1 MISIKMAFRSVF
13 RRPRQNLSVLMGIT
27 LGVALIAG
35 VQIGGDSL
43 GEGFVQFGIHG
54 LGETDAIISSPYSPF
69 FVSEEIINESLG
81 YGPPASSVLELLQ
94 QSDGLSTYIESMSQR
109 LELSV
114 SAIEEDTGS
123 TEISKAFIGMDP
135 KEDNPDSGQWFGEL
149 ANKDGTELKVGDL
162 EPGEVFLGAETAE
175 LLFVD
180 VNPINKNIT
189 ISTTLFSFAD
199 PRIGI
204 NESIPITIQLN
215 VRIVGIFEDQGK
227 GRENYADSIVTNL
240 PWLQSVVSSTFV
252 IANSSSPIPVYGFG
266 VKPISHIIVK
276 WKDGIDTEAGTAALE
291 KAFAEVVG
299 TIQINLIPFPLV
311 LLYEV
316 SDIRQEIRDSME
328 DLSGLITD
336 MLLIFGSIIIFA
348 GILVIINIQNMA
360 LAARE
365 KETGIVRAIGSK
377 RRQIII
383 SNLTEAMLLGIF
395 GSLLGLLV
403 GRGYGWLLVFFMG
416 WAFDFPSGDIPII
429 VTQSTLIWAFAA
441 GFIISQITGVLPS
454 INASRINVAAVLRGL
469 TPPSGEKFG
478 RKSLIFGLIFTVIA
492 IFYILTLD
500 PNALV
505 DGKAA
510 FKDVADAESN
520 FLAISTLVLG
530 PSLLFSYY
538 RSKRIGL
545 TFFSLFSLGWANFN
559 IFYVLDLVE
568 TGSGGVFWVL
578 GLIFSLVFG
587 SIILVGMNLNYVAA
601 FGQKIASVLAG
612 KRKTPLRGT
621 TLVAFRKMTSKVTR
635 STLTFAL
642 FASILTLNIFLATW
656 SYSFRYGYDAIVVE
670 VSGGTD
676 IMLFSDSPI
685 PDSINF
691 TQELAEEFDELKF
704 VKGFTMIEEPID
716 GYLSPSEFNEEIEE
730 WPTYLLT
737 MKNGT
742 FEDGSDEFQIKFNL
756 VDDKNGTLKPNGE
769 TLETYEDK
777 DDDPAF
783 TAEDQAA
790 WEALLN
796 NETLMSLDGEEKP
809 IIITTFIF
817 QGDVTGFEQT
827 HKPGESVLLNLTDGT
842 VQEFVVGATAGSN
855 PLVEFTII
863 SAMGPAIGSVWFV
876 NDYWASRI
884 DSFQG
889 LQGHSNMFLG
899 KTTHND
905 IQADEIE
912 DLITDIEIWAN
923 QGTGNFRNENGFYG
937 IVGLSVWS
945 IYEYQLDGQYRFF
958 TFLQAFVSLGF
969 IVGVFGLL
977 VVASRS
983 VAERQRE
990 IGMLRALGFRRKD
1003 VIISVVLELVVMSL
1017 IGLVI
1022 GFINGSIMGY
1032 ALTSVNSGGDAV
1044 FLIPWGLMIFYS
1056 ALTVFSAI
1064 IAAIFPAIQAS
1075 RIPPSDAL
1083 RYTG

>member
-1 MISIKMAFRSVF
+1 
-13 RRPRQNLSVLMGIT
+13 
-27 LGVALIAG
+27 
-35 VQIGGDSL
+35 
-43 GEGFVQFGIHG
+43 
-54 LGETDAIISSPYSPF
+54 
-69 FVSEEIINESLG
+69 
-81 YGPPASSVLELLQ
+81 
-94 QSDGLSTYIESMSQR
+94 
-109 LELSV
+109 
-114 SAIEEDTGS
+114 
-123 TEISKAFIGMDP
+123 
-135 KEDNPDSGQWFGEL
+135 
-149 ANKDGTELKVGDL
+149 
-162 EPGEVFLGAETAE
+162 
-175 LLFVD
+175 
-180 VNPINKNIT
+180 
-189 ISTTLFSFAD
+189 
-199 PRIGI
+199 
-204 NESIPITIQLN
+204 
-215 VRIVGIFEDQGK
+215 
-227 GRENYADSIVTNL
+227 
-240 PWLQSVVSSTFV
+240 
-252 IANSSSPIPVYGFG
+252 
-266 VKPISHIIVK
+266 
-276 WKDGIDTEAGTAALE
+276 
-291 KAFAEVVG
+291 
-299 TIQINLIPFPLV
+299 
-311 LLYEV
+311 
-316 SDIRQEIRDSME
+316 
-328 DLSGLITD
+328 
-336 MLLIFGSIIIFA
+336 
-348 GILVIINIQNMA
+348 
-360 LAARE
+360 
-365 KETGIVRAIGSK
+365 
-377 RRQIII
+377 
-383 SNLTEAMLLGIF
+383 
-395 GSLLGLLV
+395 
-403 GRGYGWLLVFFMG
+403 
-416 WAFDFPSGDIPII
+416 
-429 VTQSTLIWAFAA
+429 
-441 GFIISQITGVLPS
+441 
-454 INASRINVAAVLRGL
+454 
-469 TPPSGEKFG
+469 
-478 RKSLIFGLIFTVIA
+478 
-492 IFYILTLD
+492 
-500 PNALV
+500 
-505 DGKAA
+505 
-510 FKDVADAESN
+510 
-520 FLAISTLVLG
+520 
-530 PSLLFSYY
+530 
-538 RSKRIGL
+538 
-545 TFFSLFSLGWANFN
+545 
-559 IFYVLDLVE
+559 
-568 TGSGGVFWVL
+568 
-578 GLIFSLVFG
+578 
-587 SIILVGMNLNYVAA
+587 
-601 FGQKIASVLAG
+601 
-612 KRKTPLRGT
+612 
-621 TLVAFRKMTSKVTR
+621 
-635 STLTFAL
+635 
-642 FASILTLNIFLATW
+642 
-656 SYSFRYGYDAIVVE
+656 
-670 VSGGTD
+670 
-676 IMLFSDSPI
+676 
-685 PDSINF
+685 
-691 TQELAEEFDELKF
+691 
-704 VKGFTMIEEPID
+704 
-716 GYLSPSEFNEEIEE
+716 
-730 WPTYLLT
+730 
-737 MKNGT
+737 NGT